1 MLEKKKEFKYVSRR
15 SNSNLDKTNH
25 LAVLRPNNIFAV
37 PLLHTAA
44 AVVGVKLEP
53 IRQSRL

>member
-1 MLEKKKEFKYVSRR
+1 MLVAGVIQIWIKPTIAMAIY
-15 SNSNLDKTNH
+15 
-25 LAVLRPNNIFAV
+25 RPNNIFAV